1 MDNQELGLE
10 TQLIRTQLE
19 RTQYLEHSVP
29 LYLTSSFIFED
40 AEDMRASFAEE
51 TLNNKT
57 NSAENENGVLG
68 IPGQITELFPKKER
82 NIYSRFSNP
91 NTSEFVE
98 KICLMEGAED
108 GYAFATG
115 MAAVY
120 STFAALL
127 NSGDHIVSASSVF
140 GSTHTLFTKYF
151 PKWNITTSYFDV
163 NKPETIEDFIQP
175 NTKILYAESPTNPA
189 VDVLDLELLGKIAKK
204 HNLILII
211 DNCFATP
218 YIQNPIQFGADLVI
232 HSATKLI
239 DGQGR
244 VLGGVTVGRSDL
256 IREIYLFSR
265 NTGPALSPF
274 NAWVLSKSL
283 ETLPV
288 RIEKHCENAL
298 KVAEFLESHP
308 NVAAVKYPFLKSHPQ
323 YEVAKRQMKLGGN
336 IVAFEIKGGIE
347 AGRQFLDKIKLC
359 SLSANLGDTRSIVTH
374 PASTTHSKL
383 TEEERLAVSITDG
396 LVRVSVGLETV
407 NDVINDL
414 KQALE

>member
-1 MDNQELGLE
+1 MLLQEVFLGIFYVYPIKNYKMSKQELGFE
-10 TQLIRTQLE
+10 TKAIRSQLE
-19 RTQYLEHSVP
+19 RTQYSEHSVP
-29 LYLTSSFIFED
+29 LYLTSSFVFED

-51 TLNNKT
+51 
-57 NSAENENGVLG
+57 
-68 IPGQITELFPKKER
+68 KER
-82 NIYSRFSNP
+82 NLYSRFSNP

-98 KICLMEGAED
+98 KICQMEGAED
-108 GYAFATG
+108 GFAFATG

-127 NSGDHIVSASSVF
+127 NAGDHIVSVGSVF

-151 PKWNITTSYFDV
+151 PKWNITSSYFDI
-163 NKPETIEDFIQP
+163 NKPETIENFIQP
-175 NTKILYAESPTNPA
+175 NTKIIFAESPTNPA
-189 VDVLDLELLGKIAKK
+189 VDILDLEFLGKIAKK

-218 YIQNPIQFGADLVI
+218 YIQNPIKFGADLVI

-256 IREIYLFSR
+256 VREIYLFSR

-274 NAWVLSKSL
+274 NAWILSKSL

-298 KVAEFLESHP
+298 KVAEFLEAHP
-308 NVAAVKYPFLKSHPQ
+308 KVRMVKYPFLKSHPQ
-323 YEVAKRQMKLGGN
+323 YEVAKKQMKLGGN

-347 AGRQFLDKIKLC
+347 AGRKFLDKIQLC

-383 TEEERLAVSITDG
+383 SVEERLSVSISDG

-407 NDVINDL
+407 ADIIADL

>member
-1 MDNQELGLE
+1 MNKKKLGFE
-10 TQLIRTQLE
+10 TNSIRNQLE
-19 RTQYLEHSVP
+19 RTQYQEHSVP
-29 LYLTSSFIFED
+29 LFLTSSFIFED
-40 AEDMRASFAEE
+40 AEDMRASFSEE
-51 TLNNKT
+51 
-57 NSAENENGVLG
+57 
-68 IPGQITELFPKKER
+68 KER

-98 KICLMEGAED
+98 KICQMEGAEE

-115 MAAVY
+115 MAAVF

-127 NSGDHIVSASSVF
+127 NAGDHVVSAGSVF
-140 GSTHTLFTKYF
+140 GSTHALFTKYF
-151 PKWNITTSYFDV
+151 PKWNIETSYF
-163 NKPETIEDFIQP
+163 NINQPETIEQFIKP

-189 VDVLDLELLGKIAKK
+189 VDIIDLELLANIAKK

-218 YIQNPIQFGADLVI
+218 YLQNPIAFGADIVI

-244 VLGGVTVGRSDL
+244 VLGGIAVGRAGL

-283 ETLPV
+283 ETLAV
-288 RIEKHCENAL
+288 RVEKHCDNAL
-298 KVAEFLESHP
+298 KIATFLESNA
-308 NVAAVKYPFLKSHPQ
+308 NVQTVKYPFLPSHPQ
-323 YEVAKRQMKLGGN
+323 FEIAKKQMRLGGN
-336 IVAFEIKGGIE
+336 IVSFEIKGGLA
-347 AGRQFLDKIKLC
+347 AGRAFLDKIKLC
-359 SLSANLGDTRSIVTH
+359 SLSANLGDTRTIVTH

-383 TEEERLAVSITDG
+383 SVEERLSVGITDG

-407 NDVINDL
+407 EDVVNDL
-414 KQALE
+414 QQALG